1 MSNDPASLQALVQD
15 GVTELWKSAELP
27 RIIIDREDIDL
38 AIEVFRWV
46 EVAGLGKSEVC
57 LAAQML
63 ETIRDNFLDG
73 EVEDES

>member
-1 MSNDPASLQALVQD
+1 MSSEPASLQALVQD
-15 GVTELWKSAELP
+15 GVTELWKRAELP

-46 EVAGLGKSEVC
+46 GLAELDKSEVM

-63 ETIRDNFLDG
+63 EAIRDNFLDG
-73 EVEDES
+73 EVRE